1 MNRADINVT
10 TPCGMSWDAM
20 KAEGPKAVKRFC
32 GECKKHVHDLSKMSK
47 SDARKLLASET
58 TEGLCVRYLYDE
70 RGDVVFAGDA
80 RLLATNAL
88 TRMAR
93 AKRFVAATAAL
104 ALPMSLNACMG
115 AAMPR
120 AEAVPTVS
128 QTAID
133 PQPDASP
140 NANANANTN
149 TSDGGAAPLLDPS
162 APVAK

>member
-10 TPCGMSWDAM
+10 TPCTMSWDAM

-47 SDARKLLASET
+47 SEARALLASET

-70 RGDVVFAGDA
+70 KGDVVFAGDA

-120 AEAVPTVS
+120 EVAPVPTVS

-140 NANANANTN
+140 NANANANANAN
-149 TSDGGAAPLLDPS
+149 TSDGGAAPSTP
-162 APVAK
+162 AAK